1 MSSPTATDDTVP
13 HIAHD
18 EFRAGARY
26 GRFRII
32 VDPALARPWV
42 VRRTRV
48 DLLAIVL
55 IGAGAVLA
63 LGGQAW
69 TGLVL
74 VALGIAA
81 NRATRWQA
89 GKIVLHLA
97 ERNPAVYREVTE
109 GGIVEVRRRE

>member
-1 MSSPTATDDTVP
+1 VSNDDDPVP
-13 HIAHD
+13 YVAHD
-18 EFRAGARY
+18 EFCAGLPR
-26 GRFRII
+26 GRFRI
-32 VDPALARPWV
+32 VVNPALARPYV

-109 GGIVEVRRRE
+109 GAIVEVRRRE

>member
-1 MSSPTATDDTVP
+1 MSPPDVDDTVP

-18 EFRAGARY
+18 EFRAGVPY
-26 GRFRII
+26 GRFRI
-32 VDPALARPWV
+32 VVNPALARPWV

-48 DLLAIVL
+48 DVLAIVL

-63 LGGQAW
+63 LGGQAG

-97 ERNPAVYREVTE
+97 QRDAAVYREVTE